1 MKIPDLSS
9 IFSGYLNEQKY
20 NDLVDLIGKVQTEV
34 KRNHNH
40 TQKGYVALDEM
51 LKALFERL
59 DICSWD
65 EIEGINAELESVIEK
80 MKALND
86 ENDRLSERFGG
97 EYSFVKTY
105 SDICETHPD
114 YIADDAGKLMDMI
127 YRNTKVMKDTGLL
140 PLQTRESFIQVSKK
154 NLSKDLLKSG
164 LYNKMNLGENLSQI
178 LSDTYKNVR
187 IF

>member
-1 MKIPDLSS
+1 
-9 IFSGYLNEQKY
+9 
-20 NDLVDLIGKVQTEV
+20 
-34 KRNHNH
+34 
-40 TQKGYVALDEM
+40 M

-65 EIEGINAELESVIEK
+65 EIEGVNTELESVIAK

-164 LYNKMNLGENLSQI
+164 LYNKMNLGVNLSQI

>member
-1 MKIPDLSS
+1 MKSAITKSGRKSS
-9 IFSGYLNEQKY
+9 LRWGIS
-20 NDLVDLIGKVQTEV
+20 TT
-34 KRNHNH
+34 KRMVTLGNRCQATPVRVN
-40 TQKGYVALDEM
+40 G
-51 LKALFERL
+51 
-59 DICSWD
+59 WD
-65 EIEGINAELESVIEK
+65 
-80 MKALND
+80 
-86 ENDRLSERFGG
+86 
-97 EYSFVKTY
+97 T
-105 SDICETHPD
+105 
-114 YIADDAGKLMDMI
+114 MDMI

>member
-1 MKIPDLSS
+1 
-9 IFSGYLNEQKY
+9 
-20 NDLVDLIGKVQTEV
+20 
-34 KRNHNH
+34 
-40 TQKGYVALDEM
+40 M

-65 EIEGINAELESVIEK
+65 EIEGVNTELESVIAK